1 MTATKPVLGQVLNKD
16 SLAVEKVSGPVKA
29 AVNLG
34 IGWVYEDGANGW
46 TNALTNGSIS
56 AKALYWND
64 KVRDNSAGA
73 KGDVYGTFYG
83 QNAKI
88 VGKAEGAI
96 VRDAIFMTSEVTAQS
111 CAALTLRTDTLANN
125 AADRAKRLGF
135 YKGHALEVNDTKTS
149 RTDAATTETDC
160 VFIVARDA

>member
-1 MTATKPVLGQVLNKD
+1 MAATKQNLGQVLN
-16 SLAVEKVSGPVKA
+16 SENTAVERVSGPVKA

-34 IGWVYEDGANGW
+34 IGWVYEDGTNGW

-73 KGDVYGTFYG
+73 KGDIYGTFYG
-83 QNAKI
+83 NNAKI

-135 YKGHALEVNDTKTS
+135 YKGHALEVNDVKTS
-149 RTDAATTETDC
+149 RTDAATTQEDC
-160 VFIVARDA
+160 VFIIARDA